1 MAVQLTYDLLHKL
14 PKTDLHCH
22 LDGSLRLKTI
32 LEMAEEQGVELPADD
47 EESLAKALHVGE
59 ICDSLVDYLKAF
71 KVTLSVLQTREGL
84 YRSAYEL
91 GIDAAAENCR
101 LIEVRFAPILH
112 TRKGLKMTEIIE
124 SVAEGLRQAKR
135 ETGIMSG
142 IIICG
147 IRNID
152 PENSLRLA
160 ELAVAYKNKGGVVGF
175 DLAGAEYNYP
185 AKEHKEA
192 FFLIRNNNVNCTAHA
207 GEAYGPDSI
216 KQAIHVCGAHRI
228 GHATRLREDGDL
240 INYVNDHRI
249 PIEVCLS
256 SNIQTR
262 AARDFASHPVKF
274 YYNFGLRVTINSD
287 NRLITDTTITKE
299 LWLTHL
305 HYGMD
310 INDIREIT
318 INGFKSAFVHYR
330 KKQEILN
337 KILLEFDRIVAEEE
351 QAQSM
356 PRQQHATNEALGI
369 EAGRT
374 SSVSDSAANVADD
387 QVSEAEAVDAGGKDL
402 DVDGGGVDS
411 NDSGNELDL

>member
-1 MAVQLTYDLLHKL
+1 MPIQLSYDFLEKI

-22 LDGSLRLKTI
+22 LDGSLRLASI
-32 LEMAEEQGVELPADD
+32 LEMADQQGVKLPSDN
-47 EESLAKALHVGE
+47 EEGLAKAIGMGQ

-71 KVTLSVLQTREGL
+71 QVTLSILQTEESL
-84 YRSAYEL
+84 YRTAYEL
-91 GIDAAAENCR
+91 AIDAAKENVR
-101 LIEVRFAPILH
+101 LLEVRFSPIYH
-112 TRKGLKMTEIIE
+112 TRQGLKMTQIIE
-124 SVAEGLRQAKR
+124 TVAEGLRQAKR

-152 PENSLRLA
+152 PENSMRLA

-185 AKEHKEA
+185 AKEHREA
-192 FFLIRNNNVNCTAHA
+192 FALIRNNNVNSTAHA

-249 PIEVCLS
+249 PIECCLS

-262 AARDFASHPVKF
+262 AAKDFASHPLPF
-274 YYNFGLRVTINSD
+274 YFNFGLRVTINTD
-287 NRLITDTTITKE
+287 NRMVTDTTITKE
-299 LWLTHL
+299 LWLAHQ
-305 HYGMD
+305 HYGLE
-310 INDIREIT
+310 IGDIRELT

-330 KKQEILN
+330 KKQE
-337 KILLEFDRIVAEEE
+337 LLRRFLQEFDDLVEEE
-351 QAQSM
+351 GR
-356 PRQQHATNEALGI
+356 RQNQLEL
-369 EAGRT
+369 AG
-374 SSVSDSAANVADD
+374 AM
-387 QVSEAEAVDAGGKDL
+387 AEPLVL
-402 DVDGGGVDS
+402 NSGGGSSAGADGVEANTS
-411 NDSGNELDL
+411 NRNGSGATGSNKKSRQKEADQGQS